1 MEIRVSEM
9 EGSKNSL
16 RVVSFVV
23 FFFSPS
29 FFLCSLR
36 LKNSPDATGRA
47 TLASAN

>member
-23 FFFSPS
+23 FFFS
-29 FFLCSLR
+29 FFLFMFFAS
-36 LKNSPDATGRA
+36 KK
-47 TLASAN
+47 LARCYGPRNISFS